1 MNESNPKY
9 SRTHRRDRGLCLLVT
24 AMFMFSMM
32 PFTGWALESDE
43 ETTRGRPVYASET
56 PTESDSTEDID
67 VDIIIAEDRVV
78 YEYRVNGVITAIKV
92 VPKRG
97 RPYYMV
103 PVDESPHYEIN
114 HDSTLY
120 PKWVLLKW

>member
-24 AMFMFSMM
+24 AMFMFSVI

-56 PTESDSTEDID
+56 PTESDPTEDID
-67 VDIIIAEDRVV
+67 VDIIIAEDRVI

-103 PVDESPHYEIN
+103 PVDASHHYEIN

>member
-1 MNESNPKY
+1 MHESNPKY

-67 VDIIIAEDRVV
+67 VDIVIAEDRVV

-114 HDSTLY
+114 HDSTL
-120 PKWVLLKW
+120 LSLIHI

>member
-1 MNESNPKY
+1 
-9 SRTHRRDRGLCLLVT
+9 
-24 AMFMFSMM
+24 MM

-67 VDIIIAEDRVV
+67 VDIVIAEDRVV

-114 HDSTLY
+114 HDATLY
-120 PKWVLLKW
+120 PKWVLLQW